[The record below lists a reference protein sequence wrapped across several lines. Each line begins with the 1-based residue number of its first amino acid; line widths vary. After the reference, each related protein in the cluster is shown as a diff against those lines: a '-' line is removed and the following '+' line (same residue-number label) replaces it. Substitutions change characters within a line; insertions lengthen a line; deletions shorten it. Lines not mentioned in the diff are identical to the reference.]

1 MGNLSDF
8 FASGGGS
15 NILEYIEFQADG
27 RVVTTLNNGDVTTGN
42 PTAVIAATTSYAQLP
57 GSNFSYIP
65 PADTKYVSYT
75 CKTSIYYN
83 DANNIGHFCVGLDG
97 TLVTSTKNSWYMTNH
112 YQDQW
117 EVGGTIQIDSSFTDD
132 LGAGKLSS
140 WTTAKV
146 LDTRFR
152 EYSSSYEFVANDR
165 YYQDGGGTSGET
177 RVYKPIIKIVAYK

>member
-1 MGNLSDF
+1 MGNLSDHF
-8 FASGGGS
+8 SGGGGS

-27 RVVTTLNNGDVTTGN
+27 RVIKTLNNGDVTTGN
-42 PTAVIAATTSYAQLP
+42 PTAVLAATTSYVQLP

-65 PADTKYVSYT
+65 PSNTKYVSYT
-75 CKTSIYYN
+75 CKTSIYYG
-83 DANNIGHFCVGLDG
+83 DTANIGHFCMALDG
-97 TLVTSTKNSWYMTNH
+97 TLVTSTKNGWYVNYH

-117 EVGGTIQIDSSFTDD
+117 QVGGTIQIDDSFTDD
-132 LGAGKLSS
+132 LSAGKLSS

-177 RVYKPIIKIVAYK
+177 RVFKPIIKIIAYK